1 MTLAMT
7 QYIGMSNQMRIIIF
21 EDAANVLR
29 TVLRELMP
37 TLEELQQNV
46 LHLDTMR
53 GAIIQGN
60 ISVSFVLSQ
69 LNTYVASQNDIAKL
83 FQARQVLGEAEQRG
97 MRELLLQITNE
108 DLRDHAD
115 ATIMAAIVNS

>member
-1 MTLAMT
+1 MTLAMK

-21 EDAANVLR
+21 EEAAKRVLR

-53 GAIIQGN
+53 GASTQN

-83 FQARQVLGEAEQRG
+83 FQAQRRLEKPNSEVCG
-97 MRELLLQITNE
+97 AITSNNE
-108 DLRDHAD
+108 
-115 ATIMAAIVNS
+115 